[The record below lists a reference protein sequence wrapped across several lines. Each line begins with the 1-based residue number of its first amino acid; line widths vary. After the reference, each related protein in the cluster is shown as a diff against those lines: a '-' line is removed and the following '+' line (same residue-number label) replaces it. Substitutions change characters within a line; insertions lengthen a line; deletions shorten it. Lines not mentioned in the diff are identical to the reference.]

1 MMFGWKIT
9 LIEAKKI
16 IDLCIKNK
24 IKFFDTSPSYGN
36 GLSEII
42 CGEILKSFKRKQF
55 ELSTKFSLKNK
66 KIKVAES
73 IKSSINKSLERLQTH
88 YLDYFVLHHSV
99 SLKKLRKVVKTIK
112 ELKRKK
118 KIKSF
123 ILSNPSNALLKQI
136 PKDLPILKQID
147 GFQFK
152 HNILFKNDNIF
163 KILKFKKFKLIS
175 YSPLA
180 EGLLTGKYL
189 KKTKFG
195 RIVEATKK
203 KNYYKSLLSKKNK
216 IIITKLYNACNKNFY
231 DLTRK
236 SYSFLLK
243 DYRISNILIGVS
255 SFEQLSKNISI
266 INKIN

>member
-1 MMFGWKIT
+1 MKYSQI
-9 LIEAKKI
+9 LKANSDLAKSLP
-16 IDLCIKNK
+16 DE
-24 IKFFDTSPSYGN
+24 KF
-36 GLSEII
+36 
-42 CGEILKSFKRKQF
+42 EILVLSNIITSQLNEILEYTLRINDTPAIVKSGNYDNIVQD
-55 ELSTKFSLKNK
+55 SLKYN
-66 KIKVAES
+66 
-73 IKSSINKSLERLQTH
+73 
-88 YLDYFVLHHSV
+88 D
-99 SLKKLRKVVKTIK
+99 
-112 ELKRKK
+112 
-118 KIKSF
+118 
-123 ILSNPSNALLKQI
+123 SNTVIIFWEICNI
-136 PKDLPILKQID
+136 ID

-231 DLTRK
+231 TLTRK
-236 SYSFLLK
+236 SYRFLLK

-255 SFEQLSKNISI
+255 SFKQLSKNISI